1 MSLCAKSSKV
11 GLEVSSEAV
20 WFFLKYKVGLYARYM
35 LFYKDNLIKQCF
47 TKWISELLKIDTKLE
62 KLIFIFLFSNLPF
75 LLLKKKT
82 FN

>member
-20 WFFLKYKVGLYARYM
+20 WFFLNTRLARMPGTCYFARITLSNNASRNGLV
-35 LFYKDNLIKQCF
+35 
-47 TKWISELLKIDTKLE
+47 LKIGTKLE

-75 LLLKKKT
+75 LLLKKKKP